1 MKIIAR
7 ATVIA
12 GPVLFGL
19 VWLLLMIAPLQAKTI
34 INPPP
39 PEPERPAR
47 PAATGIDITVDEI
60 IAAGFS
66 FPVQV
71 THAGDGSG
79 RLFVVEQTGRIK
91 IIKNG
96 SVLSAPFLDISGLIS
111 CCGERGL
118 LGLAFHP
125 DYSANG
131 YFYLNYTRSGD
142 GATVIARY
150 SVSGGNP
157 DVANPAS
164 AQTILIIS
172 QPYSNHNGGQLFFS
186 PVDGY
191 LYIATGDGGS
201 GGDPQNYAQNTGSL
215 LGKMLR
221 LDVDSAFPYA
231 IPPDNP
237 FVGPGNP
244 LDEIWALGL
253 RNPWRFSFD
262 RATGDLY
269 IGDVGQ
275 NQWEEIDFQA
285 NGNGGLNFGWRCRE
299 GAHNFNFSGN
309 CASLTLTDPI
319 AEYNHTLGNAVTG
332 GFVYRGTLY
341 PALAGHYF
349 YADYGSGRIWSK
361 QITGPGAWAPSEQEL
376 DTNFL
381 ISAFGEDEAGE
392 LYVVEWGSNGKI
404 RRLAEVMRASPN
416 PSIYLPIITK

>member
-1 MKIIAR
+1 M
-7 ATVIA
+7 
-12 GPVLFGL
+12 
-19 VWLLLMIAPLQAKTI
+19 
-34 INPPP
+34 
-39 PEPERPAR
+39 
-47 PAATGIDITVDEI
+47 
-60 IAAGFS
+60 
-66 FPVQV
+66 
-71 THAGDGSG
+71 
-79 RLFVVEQTGRIK
+79 
-91 IIKNG
+91 
-96 SVLSAPFLDISGLIS
+96 
-111 CCGERGL
+111 
-118 LGLAFHP
+118 
-125 DYSANG
+125 
-131 YFYLNYTRSGD
+131 
-142 GATVIARY
+142 
-150 SVSGGNP
+150 
-157 DVANPAS
+157 
-164 AQTILIIS
+164 IIS

-299 GAHNFNFSGN
+299 GAHNFNFDSN

-332 GFVYRGTLY
+332 GFVYRGALY

-381 ISAFGEDEAGE
+381 ISAFGEDKAGE

-416 PSIYLPIITK
+416 LSIYLPIITK